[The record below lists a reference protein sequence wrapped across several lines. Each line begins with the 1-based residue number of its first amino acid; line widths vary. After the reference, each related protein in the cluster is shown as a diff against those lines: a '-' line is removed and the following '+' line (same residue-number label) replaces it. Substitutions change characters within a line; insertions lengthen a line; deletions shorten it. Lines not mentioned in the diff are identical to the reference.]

1 VADELRFGSLAA
13 VLRVADVAR
22 SMRWYKDILGLKA
35 YPFPALSLSKDAED
49 EPYVFCIL
57 EGENIRIMLSRQP
70 GYQRDPAFHGCDL
83 YITVRDNTLREV
95 YARLRERATVVRELE
110 HMPYG
115 DCEFEIVDPDGYVIC
130 ISELLD
136 DPSGI
141 PDARED

>member
-1 VADELRFGSLAA
+1 MADKLRFGSVAA
-13 VLRVADVAR
+13 VLRVADVTR
-22 SMRWYKDILGLKA
+22 SMRWYEDILGLKA
-35 YPFPALSLSKDAED
+35 YPFFEH
-49 EPYVFCIL
+49 EPYVFCVL
-57 EGENIRIMLSRQP
+57 EGEHVRIMLRCQP
-70 GYQRDPAFHGCDL
+70 GYERDPAFHGCDL
-83 YITVRDNTLREV
+83 YITVRDNTLGDV
-95 YARLRERATVVRELE
+95 YVGLRERATVVRELE

>member
-1 VADELRFGSLAA
+1 VADKLRFGSVAA
-13 VLRVADVAR
+13 VLRVADVTR
-22 SMRWYKDILGLKA
+22 SMRWYEDILGLKA
-35 YPFPALSLSKDAED
+35 YPFPALSLSKGSEQ

-57 EGENIRIMLSRQP
+57 EGEKIRIMLSRHP
-70 GYQRDPAFHGCDL
+70 GYQRDPAFRGSDL

-95 YARLRERATVVRELE
+95 YEDLRHRATVVRELE

-136 DPSGI
+136 NPSGI
-141 PDARED
+141 PDAREG

>member
-1 VADELRFGSLAA
+1 VADKLRFGSVAA
-13 VLRVADVAR
+13 VLRVTDVSR
-22 SMRWYKDILGLKA
+22 SMRWYQDILGLKA
-35 YPFPALSLSKDAED
+35 YPFFEH

-57 EGENIRIMLSRQP
+57 EGEHIRIMLSRQP
-70 GYQRDPAFHGCDL
+70 GYQRDAAFRGCDL
-83 YITVRDNTLREV
+83 YITVRDNSLRAV
-95 YARLRERATVVRELE
+95 YEDLRERATVVRELE

>member
-1 VADELRFGSLAA
+1 VADKLRFGSVAA
-13 VLRVADVAR
+13 VLRVTDVSR
-22 SMRWYKDILGLKA
+22 SMHWYQDILGLKA
-35 YPFPALSLSKDAED
+35 YPFPALSLAKGSDD

-57 EGENIRIMLSRQP
+57 EGEHIRIMLSRQP
-70 GYQRDPAFHGCDL
+70 GYQRDAAFRGCDL
-83 YITVRDNTLREV
+83 YITVRDNSLRAV
-95 YARLRERATVVRELE
+95 YEDLRERATVVRELE

>member
-1 VADELRFGSLAA
+1 MAGELRFGSVAA

-22 SMRWYKDILGLKA
+22 SMRWYEDILGLKA
-35 YPFPALSLSKDAED
+35 YPFFE

-57 EGENIRIMLSRQP
+57 EGENIRIMLSRHP
-70 GYQRDPAFHGCDL
+70 GYQRDPAFHGSDL

-95 YARLRERATVVRELE
+95 YEDLRHRATVVRELE
-110 HMPYG
+110 HMAYG

-141 PDARED
+141 PDAREG